1 MSSVLATNFHRN
13 PLNLKN
19 LNIFFKYVFLF
30 KKQFDDKIFKTYRT
44 RVYINNVDNDYDL
57 FFYIVIYYFF
67 RNNIKH
73 FSYTSWCIFKKITG
87 KKC

>member
-57 FFYIVIYYFF
+57 FFYILVTLLGAFLKKLRVKNVKLITFF
-67 RNNIKH
+67 IL
-73 FSYTSWCIFKKITG
+73 
-87 KKC
+87 